1 VKEKVVIIG
10 LGYVGLP
17 LACLSAKKGFKTTG
31 LDISRKIVDLTN
43 AGKSH
48 IKDVGL
54 EKNVKAVKGKLI
66 ATTDASAIKNADFVV
81 VCVPTPVDEQHLP
94 DLKPLES
101 ACRSVASNISKG
113 QTIIVESTIYPGTI
127 EEVVKP
133 ILESSGLKA
142 EKDFFLV
149 HCPERIDP
157 GNKKWHLENIPRV
170 IGGLSDAGTKKAIKF
185 YSKIIA
191 AKITQLKS
199 VKEAEAVKV
208 AENTFRDINIAFV
221 NELAKSFDK
230 MGIDV
235 VEVIK
240 GASTKPFGYMPFYPG
255 PGVGGHCI
263 AVDPYYLIEKAK
275 SKGFEHKFLKL
286 ARQINDSMADFVVEK
301 VEAALNQASKA
312 GKDFSNAKIAVLGVA
327 YKANIDDARESPAL
341 KIILILE
348 GKGAKPLI
356 FDPHIPDKSNANSL
370 DSAIKN
376 ADVVVLATNHS
387 VFLKQLTP
395 SKLKSSG
402 VKAIVDAR
410 NCLDSEAIKK
420 AGIKYFAI
428 GRQ

>member
-1 VKEKVVIIG
+1 MAEKVVIIG

-31 LDISRKIVDLTN
+31 LDISRKIVGATN

-48 IKDVGL
+48 IKDKEL
-54 EKNVKAVKGKLI
+54 EKNVKAVKGKLT

-101 ACRSVASNISKG
+101 ACRSVAANLSKG
-113 QTIIVESTIYPGTI
+113 TVVIIESTIYPGTI
-127 EEVVKP
+127 EEIVKP
-133 ILESSGLKA
+133 ILESSGLKS
-142 EKDFFLV
+142 EKDFYLV

-170 IGGLSDAGTKKAIKF
+170 IGGLSDAGTKKAMKF
-185 YSKIIA
+185 YSKIISA
-191 AKITQLKS
+191 QILPLKS
-199 VKEAEAVKV
+199 VKESEAVKG
-208 AENTFRDINIAFV
+208 AENTVRDINIAFV

-235 VEVIK
+235 LEVIR
-240 GASTKPFGYMPFYPG
+240 GASTKPFGYLPFYPG

-301 VEAALNQASKA
+301 VEAALTST
-312 GKDFSNAKIAVLGVA
+312 GKNFSNAKIAVLGVA
-327 YKANIDDARESPAL
+327 YKANIDDSRESPSL
-341 KIILILE
+341 KIISLLE
-348 GKGAKPLI
+348 SKGTKPLI
-356 FDPHIPDKSNANSL
+356 FDPYIAEKSNVPSL
-370 DSAIKN
+370 DVAIKN
-376 ADVVVLATNHS
+376 ADVVVFATHHS

-395 SKLKSSG
+395 AKLKASN

-410 NCLDSEAIKK
+410 NALDSAAIKK
-420 AGIKYFAI
+420 VGVKYFAI

>member
-1 VKEKVVIIG
+1 MPEKVVIVG

-17 LACLSAKKGFKTTG
+17 LACLSSKKGFRTTG
-31 LDISRKIVDLTN
+31 LDISRKIVDATN

-48 IKDVGL
+48 IKDREL
-54 EKNVKAVKGKLI
+54 EKSVRAVKGKLN
-66 ATTDASAIKNADFVV
+66 ATTDASIIKNADYVV

-101 ACRSVASNISKG
+101 ACRSVAANLQKG
-113 QTIIVESTIYPGTI
+113 TVVIIESTIYPGTI
-127 EEVVKP
+127 EEIVKP
-133 ILESSGLKA
+133 ILESSGLKS
-142 EKDFFLV
+142 EKDFYIV

-157 GNKKWHLENIPRV
+157 GNRKWHLENIPRV
-170 IGGLSDAGTKKAIKF
+170 IGGLSSEGVAKAMKF
-185 YSKIIA
+185 YKKIIT
-191 AKITQLKS
+191 AKITPLKS
-199 VKEAEAVKV
+199 AKEAEAVKV

-221 NELAKSFDK
+221 NELARSFDK

-235 VEVIK
+235 VEVIR
-240 GASTKPFGYMPFYPG
+240 GAATKPFGYMPFYPG

-301 VEAALNQASKA
+301 VEAALAVT
-312 GKDFSNAKIAVLGVA
+312 GKDFQNAKIAVLGVA
-327 YKANIDDARESPAL
+327 YKANIDDPRESPAL
-341 KIILILE
+341 RIISLLK
-348 GKGAKPLI
+348 GKGAKLI
-356 FDPHIPDKSNANSL
+356 VFDPYIPEESNSASL
-370 DSAIKN
+370 DVAIKN
-376 ADVVVLATNHS
+376 ADIVVLATHHS
-387 VFLKQLTP
+387 VFMKQLTP

-410 NCLDSEAIKK
+410 NALDSASIKK

>member
-1 VKEKVVIIG
+1 MKEKVVIIG

-17 LACLSAKKGFKTTG
+17 LACLSARKGFKTTG
-31 LDISRKIVDLTN
+31 LDISRKIVDATN

-48 IKDVGL
+48 IKDKEL
-54 EKNVKAVKGKLI
+54 EKNVKAVKGKLK
-66 ATTDASAIKNADFVV
+66 ATTDSSIIKNADFIV
-81 VCVPTPVDEQHLP
+81 VCVPTPVDERHLP

-101 ACRSVASNISKG
+101 ACRSVAANISKG
-113 QTIIVESTIYPGTI
+113 QTIIIESTIYPGTI
-127 EEVVKP
+127 EEIVKP
-133 ILESSGLKA
+133 ILESSGLKS
-142 EKDFFLV
+142 EEDFYLV

-157 GNKKWHLENIPRV
+157 GNKKWRLENIPRV
-170 IGGLSDAGTKKAIKF
+170 IGGLSDKGVAKAIQF
-185 YSKIIA
+185 YKKILNSKILH
-191 AKITQLKS
+191 LKS

-208 AENTFRDINIAFV
+208 SENSFRDVNIAFV

-263 AVDPYYLIEKAK
+263 PLDPYYLIEKAK

-301 VEAALNQASKA
+301 VEAALIST
-312 GKDFSNAKIAVLGVA
+312 GKNFLNSKIAVLGVA
-327 YKANIDDARESPAL
+327 YKANIDDARESPSL
-341 KIILILE
+341 KIISLIKN
-348 GKGAKPLI
+348 KGAKPLI
-356 FDPHIPDKSNANSL
+356 FDPYIAEKSNVPSL
-370 DSAIKN
+370 DAAIKN
-376 ADVVVLATNHS
+376 ADVVVLATHHS

-395 SKLKSSG
+395 AKLKSSK

-410 NCLDSEAIKK
+410 NCLDSTATKK
-420 AGIKYFAI
+420 AGVKYFAI